1 MMLEI
6 FKVTSDC
13 ENSII
18 VADDEAKQTE
28 LLSNCLP
35 VCNPAICM
43 PDTGQCGPTHK
54 P

>member
-13 ENSII
+13 EDGVI
-18 VADDEAKQTE
+18 VASKGEQE
-28 LLSNCLP
+28 EMISNCLP